1 MLFSKTKKNIM
12 TVQLISCIIINFLKL
27 RELHTKIMSSK
38 LINKVTI
45 IKDLSS
51 LTYDI
56 LTFNI
61 FSFIT
66 TAIPLYRKINKY
78 IKKLIY
84 IRCSK

>member
-66 TAIPLYRKINKY
+66 TAIPLYRKLKRY
-78 IKKLIY
+78 LKKFVV
-84 IRCSK
+84 K